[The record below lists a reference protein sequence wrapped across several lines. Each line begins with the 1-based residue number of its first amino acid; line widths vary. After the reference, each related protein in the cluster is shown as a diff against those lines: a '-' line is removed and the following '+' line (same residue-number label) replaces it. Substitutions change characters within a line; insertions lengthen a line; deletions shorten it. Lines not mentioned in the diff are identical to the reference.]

1 MINIKVNYDG
11 KGTESN
17 CEVHIEGRKAAVCEF
32 YAVLKS
38 LSKCD
43 NEVLTDA
50 LEMLVNDKFDE
61 MLKRGEDNDKSES

>member
-11 KGTESN
+11 KGTETN

-38 LSKCD
+38 LEKCD
-43 NEVLTDA
+43 GDVLCDA
-50 LEMLVNDKFDE
+50 FEMLLHDKIKEAQDDDE
-61 MLKRGEDNDKSES
+61 SEG